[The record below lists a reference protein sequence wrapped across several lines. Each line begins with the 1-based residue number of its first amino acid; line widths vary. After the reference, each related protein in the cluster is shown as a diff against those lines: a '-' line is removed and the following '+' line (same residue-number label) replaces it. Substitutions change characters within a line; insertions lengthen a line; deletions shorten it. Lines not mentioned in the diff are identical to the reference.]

1 MNLFTA
7 ILDGAVAFVR
17 RNPLFCLLILMLA
30 LFAPSVLGGI
40 AMFVLYFILGIILLV
55 VVLMLVFRWRIYRL
69 RQQVEE
75 QFRQGGGPSAGAPSG
90 GRAAGEVKVY
100 KTRAAAEKRVSS
112 RVGDYVEF
120 EEVETES
127 EEEDNR

>member
-1 MNLFTA
+1 M
-7 ILDGAVAFVR
+7 
-17 RNPLFCLLILMLA
+17 
-30 LFAPSVLGGI
+30 
-40 AMFVLYFILGIILLV
+40 
-55 VVLMLVFRWRIYRL
+55 
-69 RQQVEE
+69 EE

-90 GRAAGEVKVY
+90 GRAAGREGEVKVY

>member
-75 QFRQGGGPSAGAPSG
+75 QFRQGGGPSPSRPAARPPDGAPAEG
-90 GRAAGEVKVY
+90 PRPAAGPRGA
-100 KTRAAAEKRVSS
+100 RAR
-112 RVGDYVEF
+112 
-120 EEVETES
+120 
-127 EEEDNR
+127 